1 MPFSFIVLY
10 NGSYEIIKPL
20 LWFDNKKPHNMFFHI
35 IIKYTLSLD
44 NCRYVEYNFFITVL
58 NADNKR
64 RKSMRKKI
72 TRALIFLFTIIVFT
86 MTFSACSS
94 VKFKV
99 NFIVE
104 NEVYSTVDTS
114 GSELIQMPQNPTKEG
129 YTFDGWFWDNQIWE
143 KPFTANSLLDAPL
156 SSDMNV
162 YAKFTENHTHS
173 YVTEITEPTCIEQGY
188 TTYTCSCGD
197 TYVDSYTSETG
208 HDYGNWICNGDNT
221 HTKTCSNDN
230 THTDTQTCNGGI
242 ATCQTK
248 AVCEDCGNYYGQ
260 LAGHD
265 LDTEWSVSETH
276 HYYACKTHGCN
287 EKIDSEKHTFDKNK
301 QCTVCD
307 YVTTALLGTEIS
319 SDVYEINDVDLFVKI
334 PHNQTYFYFSE
345 TIEVAEGATYSV
357 YKNIECSDSIPSYAV
372 NNLTVGDNIF
382 YFLVS
387 NGSLI
392 PKVYT
397 VTVRR
402 RPMYNVSFATNGGT
416 AVQSQ
421 TIEEDSFATEPQ
433 TVRVGYTFVSWDYD
447 FTAPITKNTIIS
459 AIWTANTNTA
469 YKVEYYLQNVEDD
482 DYTLHLSEDKEG
494 TTDTT
499 AYAEIKN
506 FEHFIPTEETVSGN
520 INSAGDLVL
529 KVYYTRDKYT
539 VTFDGNGGAL
549 VSGDVTQLIKYN
561 GNAIAPSFEKEGY
574 TFAGYD
580 KADLTGI
587 SENCNYVAIWNIN
600 QYTIRLVYGNGQE
613 DLVITQDYSTEI
625 IVNFETL
632 EKTGYTFDGWDKEI
646 PTIMPAQNIT
656 ITAQYT
662 AIFSISDG
670 TITGLTSHGKTWH
683 NLAIPNEIDDVEIT
697 SIGDGAF
704 SGCSGLTSIT
714 IPDSVTS
721 IGKRAFSGCSSL
733 TSVVIGDSVTSIG
746 DSAFSDC
753 RSLTSIII
761 GDSVTSIGDYAFYY
775 CSSLT
780 KVNYTGTIDSW
791 VEIEFKNSYANPLCA
806 KNLYIN
812 NELVTEV
819 NLTSASKISN
829 YAFYNCSSLTSIT
842 IPDSV
847 TSIGNY
853 AFFGCARLS
862 SIEIPDSV
870 TSIGDGAFEYCSNL
884 TNVTIGER
892 VTSIGSYAFGYCN
905 SLTSIEIPDSVTIIG
920 SYAFYDCD
928 SLTSVEIGDSV
939 TSIGDYAF
947 YGCPIETATIPT
959 IAISHIL
966 TSKLKTVV
974 INGGTSI
981 GDSAFSN

>member
-1 MPFSFIVLY
+1 
-10 NGSYEIIKPL
+10 
-20 LWFDNKKPHNMFFHI
+20 
-35 IIKYTLSLD
+35 
-44 NCRYVEYNFFITVL
+44 
-58 NADNKR
+58 
-64 RKSMRKKI
+64 MRKKI
-72 TRALIFLFTIIVFT
+72 LTSIIVFISLIL
-86 MTFSACSS
+86 FSFSIAGCSQ

-104 NEVYSTVDTS
+104 SEVYSTVDTS

-301 QCTVCD
+301 QCIVCD

-319 SDVYEINDVDLFVKI
+319 SDVYEVNNTDLFVKVA
-334 PHNQTYFYFSE
+334 HNQTYFYFSE

-357 YKNIECSDSIPSYAV
+357 YKNIECTNSIPSYAV

-402 RPMYNVSFATNGGT
+402 RPMYNVNFVTNGGT

-433 TVRVGYTFVSWDYD
+433 TTRVGYTFVSWDYD
-447 FTAPITKNTIIS
+447 FTAPITENTRIS

-469 YKVEYYLQNVEDD
+469 YKVEYYFQNLEDD
-482 DYTLHLSEDKEG
+482 DYTLHLTEDKQG

-499 AYAEIKN
+499 AYAEIKE
-506 FEHFIPTEETVSGN
+506 FEHFIPTEETISGN

-529 KVYYTRDKYT
+529 KVYYTRDKYI

-549 VSGDVTQLIKYN
+549 VSGDATQLIKYN

-574 TFAGYD
+574 TFVGYD
-580 KADLTGI
+580 KTDLSSI
-587 SENCNYVAIWNIN
+587 SANCTVTATWNIN
-600 QYTIRLVYGNGQE
+600 QYTITFVYGNGQE
-613 DLVITQDYSTEI
+613 DLVITQDYNTEI
-625 IVNFETL
+625 IVNFETP

-646 PTIMPAQNIT
+646 PTTMPAQNIT

-670 TITGLTSHGKTWH
+670 TIAGLTSYGKTLS
-683 NLAIPNEIDDVEIT
+683 NIVIPNEIDGVEIT
-697 SIGDGAF
+697 SIGDSAF
-704 SGCSGLTSIT
+704 SNCYSLISIE

-721 IGKRAFSGCSSL
+721 IGS
-733 TSVVIGDSVTSIG
+733 
-746 DSAFSDC
+746 SAFYDC
-753 RSLTSIII
+753 
-761 GDSVTSIGDYAFYY
+761 D
-775 CSSLT
+775 
-780 KVNYTGTIDSW
+780 
-791 VEIEFKNSYANPLCA
+791 
-806 KNLYIN
+806 
-812 NELVTEV
+812 
-819 NLTSASKISN
+819 
-829 YAFYNCSSLTSIT
+829 SLTSIT

-847 TSIGNY
+847 TSIGNSAFRSCSGLTSVVIGDSVTSIGSY
-853 AFFGCARLS
+853 AFAYCSSLTSIEIPDSVTSIGSYAFSSCYRLT

-870 TSIGDGAFEYCSNL
+870 TSIGDS
-884 TNVTIGER
+884 
-892 VTSIGSYAFGYCN
+892 
-905 SLTSIEIPDSVTIIG
+905 
-920 SYAFYDCD
+920 
-928 SLTSVEIGDSV
+928 
-939 TSIGDYAF
+939 AF

-959 IAISHIL
+959 IAISHIS

-974 INGGTSI
+974 INGGTRI
-981 GDSAFSN
+981 GDSAFYNCDSLTSVVIGDSVTSIGNYAFSGCSSLTSIEIPDSVTSIGVGAFGYCSSLTIYCEVESKPSGWNSEWNYSECPVYWKGQWEYVNGVPTPKN